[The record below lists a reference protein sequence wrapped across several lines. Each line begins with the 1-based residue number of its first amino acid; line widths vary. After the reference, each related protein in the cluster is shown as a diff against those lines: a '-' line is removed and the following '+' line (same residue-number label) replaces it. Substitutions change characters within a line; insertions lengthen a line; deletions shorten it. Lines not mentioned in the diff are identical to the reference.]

1 MRYKDTDYLHAAAR
15 VSCLENKMLTE
26 EDMLKAVDAEGVK
39 EAYRILSGRKL
50 FGKYDIDEYEQAF
63 EDSLAE
69 AYALIEEITGE
80 IGLTDIFRYAIDGHN
95 MKVMIKSA
103 AVKGDF
109 SRLYKK
115 GGTVDPNVLEHK
127 FNKNDYRDLPE
138 IMGKAALEATE
149 ELAKTQDSQI
159 VDILID
165 KAVMKLMAK
174 KAVSLDFE
182 CVTEY
187 VTDKIDFI
195 NIRSAM
201 RMLRMKKDIYAASKV
216 FAEGGNLNTSE
227 LEQAYLKGFDG
238 LRKLTEKIPK
248 SEKLCEAI
256 NIVKHGGSISGF
268 EEQTDVY
275 FRHYFK
281 SLRTVSFGIEPAITY
296 LFLKEQEVRACRLI
310 LVSKM
315 YELPKE
321 IISRKVRCIY
331 ADEDSG
337 NR

>member
-1 MRYKDTDYLHAAAR
+1 MGYKDTDYLHASAR
-15 VSCLENKMLTE
+15 VSCLENKMMTM
-26 EDMLKAVDAEGVK
+26 EDMLKAIDAKGIK
-39 EAYRILSGRKL
+39 
-50 FGKYDIDEYEQAF
+50 

-69 AYALIEEITGE
+69 TYTLIEEITGE

-95 MKVMIKSA
+95 IKVMIKSA
-103 AVKGDF
+103 AAKGDF
-109 SRLYKK
+109 RSLYKK
-115 GGTVDPNVLEHK
+115 GGTVDPYVPEHK

-138 IMGKAALEATE
+138 IMGKAAQEATE

-187 VTDKIDFI
+187 VTDKIDFT

-216 FAEGGNLNTSE
+216 FAEGGRLTIRE

-238 LRKLTEKIPK
+238 LIKLTAQIPK

-256 NIVKHGGSISGF
+256 NNVKHGSSTTEF
-268 EEQTDVY
+268 EEQTDIY
-275 FRHYFK
+275 FRRYFE
-281 SLRTVSFGIEPAITY
+281 SLRTVPFGIEPAITY
-296 LFLKEQEVRACRLI
+296 LFLKEQEVKACRFI
-310 LVSKM
+310 LASKM
-315 YELPKE
+315 YGLPKE

-331 ADEDSG
+331 GDEDSG